1 MDNLA
6 YINDRNIKIK
16 TELIDGK
23 IFMMSPR
30 PRVEHATVCTN
41 IASEFRSYLKGK
53 TCRAFCDGVD
63 VFLDE
68 NNRFIPDTM
77 IVCNPDIIKHDGI
90 HGAPDLVVEVLSKT
104 TAKND
109 RSKKKYTYAK
119 YGVKEYW
126 IVDVWSKSVEV
137 YYNQDNW
144 FVLDNIYYYLTDEEI
159 AENNNM
165 PDNDIDKIKEYIDS
179 IKVSICDNLIVKL
192 KDIFE
197 YVFIIYMKY

>member
-6 YINDRNIKIK
+6 YIDDRNIKIK

-68 NNRFIPDTM
+68 NNRFVPDTM

-137 YYNQDNW
+137 YYNQDSW
-144 FVLDNIYYYLTDEEI
+144 FILDNIYYYLTDEEI

-165 PDNDIDKIKEYIDS
+165 SDNDIDKIKEYTDF

-197 YVFIIYMKY
+197 YV

>member
-6 YINDRNIKIK
+6 YIDDRNIKIK

-68 NNRFIPDTM
+68 NNRFVPDTM

-119 YGVKEYW
+119 CGVKEYW

-137 YYNQDNW
+137 YYNQDSW
-144 FVLDNIYYYLTDEEI
+144 FILDNIYYYLTDEEI

-165 PDNDIDKIKEYIDS
+165 SDNDIDKIKEYTDF

-197 YVFIIYMKY
+197 YV

>member
-6 YINDRNIKIK
+6 YVNDRNIKIK

-137 YYNQDNW
+137 YYNQNNW

-165 PDNDIDKIKEYIDS
+165 SDNDIDKIKEYTDS

-197 YVFIIYMKY
+197 YI

>member
-6 YINDRNIKIK
+6 YIDDRNIKIK

-68 NNRFIPDTM
+68 NNRFVPDTM

-90 HGAPDLVVEVLSKT
+90 HGAPDLVVEVLYKT

-137 YYNQDNW
+137 YYNQDSW
-144 FVLDNIYYYLTDEEI
+144 FILDNIYYYLTDEEI

-165 PDNDIDKIKEYIDS
+165 SDNDIDKIKEYTDF

-197 YVFIIYMKY
+197 YV

>member
-165 PDNDIDKIKEYIDS
+165 SDNDIDKIKEYTDS
-179 IKVSICDNLIVKL
+179 IKISICDNLIVKL

-197 YVFIIYMKY
+197 YI

>member
-68 NNRFIPDTM
+68 NNRFVPDTM

-165 PDNDIDKIKEYIDS
+165 SDNDIDKIKEYTDS

-197 YVFIIYMKY
+197 YV

>member
-1 MDNLA
+1 MNNLA
-6 YINDRNIKIK
+6 YIDDRNIKIK

-23 IFMMSPR
+23 IFMISPR

-68 NNRFIPDTM
+68 NNRFVPDTM

-90 HGAPDLVVEVLSKT
+90 HGAPDLVVEVLSKFK
-104 TAKND
+104 AKND
-109 RSKKKYTYAK
+109 KSKKKYTYAK
-119 YGVKEYW
+119 YDVKEYW

-165 PDNDIDKIKEYIDS
+165 SDNDIDKIKEYTDF

-197 YVFIIYMKY
+197 YV

>member
-6 YINDRNIKIK
+6 YINDKNIKIK

-90 HGAPDLVVEVLSKT
+90 YGAPDLVVEVLSKT

-165 PDNDIDKIKEYIDS
+165 SDNDIDKIKEYTDS

-197 YVFIIYMKY
+197 YI

>member
-144 FVLDNIYYYLTDEEI
+144 FVLDNIYYYLTDKEI
-159 AENNNM
+159 AENSNM
-165 PDNDIDKIKEYIDS
+165 SDNDIDKIKEYTDS

-197 YVFIIYMKY
+197 YI

>member
-126 IVDVWSKSVEV
+126 IVDTWSKSVEV

-165 PDNDIDKIKEYIDS
+165 SDNDIDKIKEYTDS

-192 KDIFE
+192 KDMFE
-197 YVFIIYMKY
+197 YI

>member
-68 NNRFIPDTM
+68 NNRFVPDTM

-144 FVLDNIYYYLTDEEI
+144 FILDNIYYYLTDEEI

-165 PDNDIDKIKEYIDS
+165 SDNDIDKIKEYTDS

-197 YVFIIYMKY
+197 YI

>member
-165 PDNDIDKIKEYIDS
+165 SDNDIDKIKEYTDS

-192 KDIFE
+192 KDMFE
-197 YVFIIYMKY
+197 YI

>member
-6 YINDRNIKIK
+6 YIDDRNIKIK

-90 HGAPDLVVEVLSKT
+90 YGAPDLVVEVLSKT

-126 IVDVWSKSVEV
+126 IVDTWSKSVEV

-165 PDNDIDKIKEYIDS
+165 SDNDIDKIKEYTDS

-197 YVFIIYMKY
+197 YI

>member
-144 FVLDNIYYYLTDEEI
+144 FVLDNIYYYLTDKEI

-165 PDNDIDKIKEYIDS
+165 PDNDIDKIKEYTDF

-197 YVFIIYMKY
+197 YV

>member
-53 TCRAFCDGVD
+53 TCRAFCDDVD

-126 IVDVWSKSVEV
+126 IIDVWSKSVEV

-165 PDNDIDKIKEYIDS
+165 SDNDIDKIKEYTDS

-197 YVFIIYMKY
+197 YV

>member
-68 NNRFIPDTM
+68 NNRFVPDTM

-165 PDNDIDKIKEYIDS
+165 SDNDIDKIKEYTDS

-197 YVFIIYMKY
+197 YI

>member
-6 YINDRNIKIK
+6 YIDDRNIKIK

-137 YYNQDNW
+137 YYNQDSW
-144 FVLDNIYYYLTDEEI
+144 FILDNIYYYLTDEEI

-165 PDNDIDKIKEYIDS
+165 SDNDIDKIKEYTDF

-197 YVFIIYMKY
+197 YV

>member
-6 YINDRNIKIK
+6 YINDRIIKIK

-137 YYNQDNW
+137 YYNQNNW

-165 PDNDIDKIKEYIDS
+165 SDNDIDKIKEYTDS

-197 YVFIIYMKY
+197 YI

>member
-165 PDNDIDKIKEYIDS
+165 SDNDIDKIKEYTDS

-197 YVFIIYMKY
+197 YI

>member
-144 FVLDNIYYYLTDEEI
+144 FVLDNIYYYLTDKEI

-165 PDNDIDKIKEYIDS
+165 PDNDIDKIKEYTDS

-197 YVFIIYMKY
+197 YI

>member
-6 YINDRNIKIK
+6 YIDDRNIKIK

-23 IFMMSPR
+23 IFMISPR

-68 NNRFIPDTM
+68 NNRFVPDTM

-137 YYNQDNW
+137 YYNQDSW

-165 PDNDIDKIKEYIDS
+165 SDNDIDKIKEYTDF

-197 YVFIIYMKY
+197 YV

>member
-165 PDNDIDKIKEYIDS
+165 LDSDIDKIKEYTDF

-197 YVFIIYMKY
+197 YV

>member
-6 YINDRNIKIK
+6 YIDDRNIKIK

-68 NNRFIPDTM
+68 NNRFVPDTM

-109 RSKKKYTYAK
+109 KSKKKYTYAK

-137 YYNQDNW
+137 YYNQDSW
-144 FVLDNIYYYLTDEEI
+144 FILDNIYYYLTDEEI

-165 PDNDIDKIKEYIDS
+165 SDNDIDKIKEYTDF

-197 YVFIIYMKY
+197 YV

>member
-68 NNRFIPDTM
+68 NNRFVPDTM

-90 HGAPDLVVEVLSKT
+90 YGSPDLVVEVLSKT

-165 PDNDIDKIKEYIDS
+165 SDNDIDKIKEYTDS

-197 YVFIIYMKY
+197 YV

>member
-6 YINDRNIKIK
+6 YINDKNIKTK

-68 NNRFIPDTM
+68 SNRFIPDTM

-90 HGAPDLVVEVLSKT
+90 YGAPDLVVEVLSKT

-165 PDNDIDKIKEYIDS
+165 PDNDIDKIKEYTDS

-197 YVFIIYMKY
+197 YV

>member
-144 FVLDNIYYYLTDEEI
+144 FVLDNIYYYLTDKEI

-165 PDNDIDKIKEYIDS
+165 PDNDIDKIKEYTDS

-192 KDIFE
+192 KDMFE
-197 YVFIIYMKY
+197 YI

>member
-90 HGAPDLVVEVLSKT
+90 YGAPDLVVEVLSKT

-165 PDNDIDKIKEYIDS
+165 SDNDIDKIKEYIDS

-192 KDIFE
+192 KDMFE
-197 YVFIIYMKY
+197 YI

>member
-1 MDNLA
+1 MDNLD
-6 YINDRNIKIK
+6 YIDDRNMKIK

-23 IFMMSPR
+23 IFTIVPR
-30 PRVEHATVCTN
+30 PKIKHATICTN
-41 IASEFRSYLKGK
+41 IVSEFRSYLKGK
-53 TCRAFCDGVD
+53 ICRAFCDGVD

-68 NNRFIPDTM
+68 NNRFVPDTM

-165 PDNDIDKIKEYIDS
+165 LDSDIDKIKEYTDF

-197 YVFIIYMKY
+197 YV

>member
-68 NNRFIPDTM
+68 NNRFVPDTM

-165 PDNDIDKIKEYIDS
+165 SDNDIDKIKEYTDF

-197 YVFIIYMKY
+197 YV

>member
-165 PDNDIDKIKEYIDS
+165 SDNDIDKIKEYTDS
-179 IKVSICDNLIVKL
+179 IKVSICDNLVVKL

-197 YVFIIYMKY
+197 YI

>member
-159 AENNNM
+159 AKNNNM
-165 PDNDIDKIKEYIDS
+165 SDNDIDKIKEYTDS
-179 IKVSICDNLIVKL
+179 IKVSICDNLVVKL

-197 YVFIIYMKY
+197 YI

>member
-6 YINDRNIKIK
+6 YVNDRNIKIK

-90 HGAPDLVVEVLSKT
+90 YGAPDLVVEVLSKT

-126 IVDVWSKSVEV
+126 IVDTWSKSVEV

-165 PDNDIDKIKEYIDS
+165 SDNDIDKIKEYTDS

-197 YVFIIYMKY
+197 YI

>member
-1 MDNLA
+1 MDDLD
-6 YINDRNIKIK
+6 YIDDRIIKLK

-68 NNRFIPDTM
+68 NNRFVPDTM

-137 YYNQDNW
+137 YYNQDSW
-144 FVLDNIYYYLTDEEI
+144 FILDNIYYYLTDEEI

-165 PDNDIDKIKEYIDS
+165 SDNDIDKIKEYTDF

-197 YVFIIYMKY
+197 YV

>member
-6 YINDRNIKIK
+6 YIDDRNIKIK

-63 VFLDE
+63 VFLDI

-137 YYNQDNW
+137 YYNQDSW
-144 FVLDNIYYYLTDEEI
+144 FILDNIYYYLTDEEI

-165 PDNDIDKIKEYIDS
+165 SDNDIDKIKEYTDF

-197 YVFIIYMKY
+197 YV

>member
-6 YINDRNIKIK
+6 YIDDRNIKIK

-68 NNRFIPDTM
+68 NNRFVPDTM

-165 PDNDIDKIKEYIDS
+165 SDNDIDKIKEYIDS

-197 YVFIIYMKY
+197 YV

>member
-6 YINDRNIKIK
+6 YIDDRNIKIK

-90 HGAPDLVVEVLSKT
+90 YGAPDLVVEVLSKT

-126 IVDVWSKSVEV
+126 IVDTWSKSVEV
-137 YYNQDNW
+137 YYNQDSW
-144 FVLDNIYYYLTDEEI
+144 FILDNIYYYLTDEEI

-165 PDNDIDKIKEYIDS
+165 SDNDIDKIKEYIDS

-197 YVFIIYMKY
+197 YV

>member
-6 YINDRNIKIK
+6 YIDDRNIKIK

-68 NNRFIPDTM
+68 NNRFVPDTM

-137 YYNQDNW
+137 YYNQDSW
-144 FVLDNIYYYLTDEEI
+144 FILDNIYYYLTDEEI
-159 AENNNM
+159 AEN
-165 PDNDIDKIKEYIDS
+165 DALANDDKNKLTIYTD
-179 IKVSICDNLIVKL
+179 IKVSVCDNLVIKI

-197 YVFIIYMKY
+197 NI

>member
-1 MDNLA
+1 MDNLD
-6 YINDRNIKIK
+6 YIDDRNMKIK

-23 IFMMSPR
+23 IFTIAPR
-30 PRVEHATVCTN
+30 PKIKHATVCTN

-68 NNRFIPDTM
+68 NNRFVPDTM

-90 HGAPDLVVEVLSKT
+90 YGAPDLVVEVLSKT

-137 YYNQDNW
+137 YYNQDSW

-165 PDNDIDKIKEYIDS
+165 SDSDIDKIKEYTDF

-197 YVFIIYMKY
+197 YV

>member
-6 YINDRNIKIK
+6 YIDDRNIKIK

-23 IFMMSPR
+23 IFMMSLR

-68 NNRFIPDTM
+68 NNRFVPDTM

-137 YYNQDNW
+137 YYNQNNW

-165 PDNDIDKIKEYIDS
+165 SDNDIDKIKEYIDS

-197 YVFIIYMKY
+197 YV